1 MVKDVILS
9 RPLRPELACVPSP
22 QRRIAAGPL
31 YAVDD
36 VLEALAA
43 QTLRVVTRKAMR
55 DVQALSLDDE
65 ELAQL
70 IRRAVQYG
78 RYKNSEWCETGRT
91 HAAISWAACDAYTVS
106 RDEWNETAGKS
117 FPCEYYLKFAIG
129 KTGLVLLVVS
139 CHL

>member
-1 MVKDVILS
+1 MVRDVILS

-55 DVQALSLDDE
+55 DVQELSLDDE

-78 RYKNSEWCETGRT
+78 RYKNSEWCEAGRT
-91 HAAISWAACDAYTVS
+91 QTATSWAACDAYTVS
-106 RDEWNETAGKS
+106 RDERNETAGKS
-117 FPCEYYLKFAIG
+117 FTCEYYLKFAIG

>member
-1 MVKDVILS
+1 MVKDVVLS

-22 QRRIAAGPL
+22 QRRIAAEPL

-55 DVQALSLDDE
+55 DVQELSLDDE
-65 ELAQL
+65 E
-70 IRRAVQYG
+70 
-78 RYKNSEWCETGRT
+78 
-91 HAAISWAACDAYTVS
+91 
-106 RDEWNETAGKS
+106 
-117 FPCEYYLKFAIG
+117 FATG

>member
-9 RPLRPELACVPSP
+9 RPLRAGLVCVPNP
-22 QRRIAAGPL
+22 KRRIAGGPL

-55 DVQALSLDDE
+55 DVQELSLCDE
-65 ELAQL
+65 ELVQL
-70 IRRAVQYG
+70 IKCAVQDG

-91 HAAISWAACDAYTVS
+91 QAAISWAACDAYTVS